1 MIIQSFVANKT
12 RAHRIPININIED
25 TNLSLLTLSE
35 ITPAGILAIPRV
47 KLESKVRAP
56 INV

>member
-1 MIIQSFVANKT
+1 MANKK